1 MAEEGGDDAEDR
13 QEAPSSRRLEKARE
27 EGQVPNSRE
36 ASGFAALL
44 CAVLAATMTLPSM
57 GRDLLRAL
65 RGILERG
72 HEFSPEQALEV
83 LMPTALVLLPVLAA
97 ATVGAAATTFLQTRG
112 LVSAKGLAPQLSRLS
127 PLAGLKR
134 LLGAEQLVEFAK
146 TLLKMALVG
155 AAIWHAG
162 AAPTLLEAVMHQPA
176 AALLNVVAD
185 QSLRLVAATLAA
197 FALLAAADL
206 LLVHLRHLRRLRMS
220 RQDMK
225 EEAKDADGDP
235 HIKSKQKAIRQQRAR
250 QRMMAAVPRAAVVI
264 TNPTHYAVALGYE
277 EGSSAAPTILAKGA
291 DEVAARIREKAR
303 ESGIPL
309 VSNPPLARALFKLP
323 LDTEIPA
330 EHYQAVAE
338 IIAFVWR
345 ARTRHSV
352 P

>member
-1 MAEEGGDDAEDR
+1 MAEEEGDAEDR
-13 QEAPSSRRLEKARE
+13 QEAASSRRLEKARE
-27 EGQVPNSRE
+27 EGQVPNSHE

-44 CAVLAATMTLPSM
+44 FAVLAACMALPSM

-72 HEFSPEQALEV
+72 HELTARQALDV
-83 LMPTALVLLPVLAA
+83 LAPSALVLLPVLAA
-97 ATVGAAATTFLQTRG
+97 AALGAVATTLLQTRG

-134 LLGAEQLVEFAK
+134 LLGAEQLLQFLK
-146 TLLKMALVG
+146 TVLKMALVG

-162 AAPTLLEAVMHQPA
+162 AAPELLEAVIHQPA
-176 AALLNVVAD
+176 SALLGIVSD
-185 QSLRLVAATLAA
+185 QGLRLVAATLAA
-197 FALLAAADL
+197 FGLLAGADVFL
-206 LLVHLRHLRRLRMS
+206 AHFRHHRRLRMS

-225 EEAKDADGDP
+225 EEAKDSEGDP
-235 HIKSKQKAIRQQRAR
+235 HVKAKQKAIRQQRSR
-250 QRMMAAVPRAAVVI
+250 QRMLAAVPRAAVVI

-303 ESGIPL
+303 EAGVPL

-323 LDTEIPA
+323 VETEIPA

-345 ARTRHSV
+345 ARSR
-352 P
+352 PPA